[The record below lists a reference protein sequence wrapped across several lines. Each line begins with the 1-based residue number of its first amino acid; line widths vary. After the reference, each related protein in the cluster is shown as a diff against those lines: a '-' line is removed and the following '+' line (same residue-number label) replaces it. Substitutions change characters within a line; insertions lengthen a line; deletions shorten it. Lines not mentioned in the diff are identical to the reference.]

1 MFLQIMCYR
10 QANMIAQFTIPEK
23 IRKQERENFSF
34 EGNVDNNNVVYITEV
49 IEKKKSDLVIIKLK
63 ELASAMDF

>member
-1 MFLQIMCYR
+1 
-10 QANMIAQFTIPEK
+10 MIAQFTIPEK

-34 EGNVDNNNVVYITEV
+34 EGNVDNNNVVYISEV

>member
-1 MFLQIMCYR
+1 
-10 QANMIAQFTIPEK
+10 MIAQFTIPEK